1 VIEVFVVHFYEQKNE
16 MLNQLLKRVPE
27 VGEDLRIKGRKAK
40 VASVTEIDEKTYHV
54 QVALEAKAKPGVAA
68 DPGKKKKR

>member
-1 VIEVFVVHFYEQKNE
+1 
-16 MLNQLLKRVPE
+16 MLNQLLKRVPV
-27 VGEDLRIKGRKAK
+27 VGEDLRIKGRKGK

-54 QVALEAKAKPGVAA
+54 QVTLEAKAKPGAAA